1 MLKNKKN
8 KELVKYIFVGLSTVL
23 IDFLIYKFLV
33 KFIVI
38 YLAKTISFLSGTFF
52 SYQLNRTWTFK
63 SGKTKLSQFIKYL
76 IIHITS
82 LVLNVFINS
91 LLLNTFSKNYFLSYE
106 VSFLIATLTSATYNF
121 LFIKICLLYT
131 SPSPRDCQ

>member
-8 KELVKYIFVGLSTVL
+8 KELIKYIFVGLSTVL
-23 IDFLIYKFLV
+23 IDFLIYKFLI

-63 SGKTKLSQFIKYL
+63 SGKKTLSQFIKYL

-121 LFIKICLLYT
+121 LFIKIFIFNNT
-131 SPSPRDCQ
+131 RS

>member
-8 KELVKYIFVGLSTVL
+8 KELLKYIFVGLSTVL
-23 IDFLIYKFLV
+23 IDFLIYKFLI

-38 YLAKTISFLSGTFF
+38 YLAKTISFLSGTIF

-63 SGKTKLSQFIKYL
+63 SGGKTLSQFIKYL

-82 LVLNVFINS
+82 LALNVFINS
-91 LLLNTFSKNYFLSYE
+91 LLLNIFSKNYFLSYE

-121 LFIKICLLYT
+121 LFIKIFIFNNT
-131 SPSPRDCQ
+131 RN

>member
-8 KELVKYIFVGLSTVL
+8 KELLKYIFVGLSTVL
-23 IDFLIYKFLV
+23 IDFLIYKFLI

-63 SGKTKLSQFIKYL
+63 SAGGKLSQFIKYL

-121 LFIKICLLYT
+121 LFIKIFIFNNT
-131 SPSPRDCQ
+131 RS

>member
-8 KELVKYIFVGLSTVL
+8 KELIKYIFVGLSTVL
-23 IDFLIYKFLV
+23 IDFLIYKFLI

-63 SGKTKLSQFIKYL
+63 SGKKTLSQFIKYL

-121 LFIKICLLYT
+121 LFIKIFIFNNT
-131 SPSPRDCQ
+131 RI

>member
-1 MLKNKKN
+1 MLKNNKN
-8 KELVKYIFVGLSTVL
+8 KELLKYIFVGLSTVL
-23 IDFLIYKFLV
+23 IDFLTYKFLI

-63 SGKTKLSQFIKYL
+63 SGEKTLSQFIKYL

-106 VSFLIATLTSATYNF
+106 VSFLMATLTSAIYNF
-121 LFIKICLLYT
+121 LFIKLFIFNNT
-131 SPSPRDCQ
+131 NS

>member
-1 MLKNKKN
+1 MLKNK
-8 KELVKYIFVGLSTVL
+8 ELLKYIFVGLSTVL
-23 IDFLIYKFLV
+23 IDFLIYKFLI
-33 KFIVI
+33 KFIII

-63 SGKTKLSQFIKYL
+63 SGKKTLSQFIKYL

-106 VSFLIATLTSATYNF
+106 VSFLIATLTSASYNF
-121 LFIKICLLYT
+121 LFIKKFIFNNT
-131 SPSPRDCQ
+131 RS

>member
-8 KELVKYIFVGLSTVL
+8 KELLKYIFVGLSTVL
-23 IDFLIYKFLV
+23 IDFLVYKFLL
-33 KFIVI
+33 KFFVI
-38 YLAKTISFLSGTFF
+38 YFAKTISFLSGTFF
-52 SYQLNRTWTFK
+52 SYKLNRTWTFK
-63 SGKTKLSQFIKYL
+63 SKKKPLSQFIKYL

-106 VSFLIATLTSATYNF
+106 VSFFVATLTSATYNF
-121 LFIKICLLYT
+121 LFIKIFIFNNT
-131 SPSPRDCQ
+131 RS

>member
-8 KELVKYIFVGLSTVL
+8 KELLKYILVGLSTVL
-23 IDFLIYKFLV
+23 IDFLIYKFLI

-63 SGKTKLSQFIKYL
+63 SGKKTLSQFIKYL

-121 LFIKICLLYT
+121 LFIKIFIFNNT
-131 SPSPRDCQ
+131 RS

>member
-1 MLKNKKN
+1 MLKKKKN
-8 KELVKYIFVGLSTVL
+8 KELLKYIFVGLLTVL
-23 IDFLIYKFLV
+23 IDFLIYKFLI

-63 SGKTKLSQFIKYL
+63 SGEKTLSKFIKYL

-82 LVLNVFINS
+82 LILNVFINS
-91 LLLNTFSKNYFLSYE
+91 LLLNTFSKNYSLSYE

-121 LFIKICLLYT
+121 LFIKIFIFNNT
-131 SPSPRDCQ
+131 RS

>member
-8 KELVKYIFVGLSTVL
+8 KELLKYIFVGLSTVL
-23 IDFLIYKFLV
+23 IDFLIYKFLI
-33 KFIVI
+33 KFIVV
-38 YLAKTISFLSGTFF
+38 YLSKTISFLSGTFF

-63 SGKTKLSQFIKYL
+63 SGKKTLSQFIKYL

-121 LFIKICLLYT
+121 LFIKIFIFNNT
-131 SPSPRDCQ
+131 RS

>member
-8 KELVKYIFVGLSTVL
+8 KELLKYIFVGLSTVL
-23 IDFLIYKFLV
+23 IDFLIYKFLI

-63 SGKTKLSQFIKYL
+63 YGKNTLSQFIKYL

-106 VSFLIATLTSATYNF
+106 VSFLIATLTSAIYNF
-121 LFIKICLLYT
+121 LLIKVFIFNNTK
-131 SPSPRDCQ
+131 S

>member
-8 KELVKYIFVGLSTVL
+8 KELLKYIFVGLSTVL
-23 IDFLIYKFLV
+23 IDFLIYKFLI

-82 LVLNVFINS
+82 LIINVFFNS
-91 LLLNTFSKNYFLSYE
+91 LLLNTFPKNYYLSYE
-106 VSFLIATLTSATYNF
+106 VSFLIATLTSAIYNF
-121 LFIKICLLYT
+121 LFIKKFIFNNRSQY
-131 SPSPRDCQ
+131 

>member
-8 KELVKYIFVGLSTVL
+8 KELLKYIFVGLSTVL
-23 IDFLIYKFLV
+23 IDFLIYKFLI

-63 SGKTKLSQFIKYL
+63 SGKKTLSQFLKYL

-106 VSFLIATLTSATYNF
+106 VSFLIATLTSATYN
-121 LFIKICLLYT
+121 LSLIHI
-131 SPSPRDCQ
+131 

>member
-1 MLKNKKN
+1 MLKNK
-8 KELVKYIFVGLSTVL
+8 ELLKYIFVGLSTVL
-23 IDFLIYKFLV
+23 IDFLIYKFLI

-38 YLAKTISFLSGTFF
+38 YLSKTISFLSGTFF

-63 SGKTKLSQFIKYL
+63 SGEKTLSQFIKYL

-82 LVLNVFINS
+82 LLLNVFINS

-106 VSFLIATLTSATYNF
+106 VSFLIATLTSAIYNF
-121 LFIKICLLYT
+121 LFIKKFIFNNT
-131 SPSPRDCQ
+131 RS

>member
-8 KELVKYIFVGLSTVL
+8 KELLKYIFVGLSTVL
-23 IDFLIYKFLV
+23 IDFLIYKFLI

-63 SGKTKLSQFIKYL
+63 SGKKTLSQFIKYL

-106 VSFLIATLTSATYNF
+106 VSFLIATLISATYNF
-121 LFIKICLLYT
+121 LFIKFFIFNNT
-131 SPSPRDCQ
+131 RI

>member
-8 KELVKYIFVGLSTVL
+8 KELLKYIFVGLSTVL
-23 IDFLIYKFLV
+23 IDFLIYKFLI

-63 SGKTKLSQFIKYL
+63 SGKKTLSQFIKYL

-106 VSFLIATLTSATYNF
+106 VSFLVATSTSAIYNF
-121 LFIKICLLYT
+121 LFIKIFIFNNT
-131 SPSPRDCQ
+131 KS

>member
-1 MLKNKKN
+1 MLKIKNN
-8 KELVKYIFVGLSTVL
+8 KELIKYILIGFSTVL
-23 IDFLIYKFLV
+23 IDFIIYKFLI

-38 YLAKTISFLSGTFF
+38 YLSKTISFLSGTFF

-63 SGKTKLSQFIKYL
+63 SGNPKLSQFIKYL

-91 LLLNTFSKNYFLSYE
+91 LLLNTYSKNYFLSYE
-106 VSFLIATLTSATYNF
+106 ISFFIATLISAVYNF
-121 LFIKICLLYT
+121 LLIKMFIFNNTRI
-131 SPSPRDCQ
+131 

>member
-8 KELVKYIFVGLSTVL
+8 KELLKYIFVGLSTVF
-23 IDFLIYKFLV
+23 IDFLIYKFLI
-33 KFIVI
+33 KFIFI

-63 SGKTKLSQFIKYL
+63 SGEKTLSQFIKYL

-121 LFIKICLLYT
+121 LFIKIFIFNNAR
-131 SPSPRDCQ
+131 S

>member
-8 KELVKYIFVGLSTVL
+8 KELLKYIFVGISTVL
-23 IDFLIYKFLV
+23 IDFLIYKFLI
-33 KFIVI
+33 KFTVI

-63 SGKTKLSQFIKYL
+63 SGTKTLSQFIKYL

-121 LFIKICLLYT
+121 LFIKIFIFNDTRSKY
-131 SPSPRDCQ
+131 

>member
-1 MLKNKKN
+1 MLKNK
-8 KELVKYIFVGLSTVL
+8 ELLKYIFVGLSTVL
-23 IDFLIYKFLV
+23 IDFLIYKFLI

-63 SGKTKLSQFIKYL
+63 SGKKTYSQFIKYL

-106 VSFLIATLTSATYNF
+106 FSFLIATLTSAIYNF
-121 LFIKICLLYT
+121 LFIKIFIFNNT
-131 SPSPRDCQ
+131 KI

>member
-8 KELVKYIFVGLSTVL
+8 KELLKYIFVGLSTVL
-23 IDFLIYKFLV
+23 IDFLIYKFLI

-63 SGKTKLSQFIKYL
+63 SGKKTLSQFLKYL

-121 LFIKICLLYT
+121 LFIKIFIFNNT
-131 SPSPRDCQ
+131 RN

>member
-8 KELVKYIFVGLSTVL
+8 KELLKYIFVGLSTVL
-23 IDFLIYKFLV
+23 IDFLIYKLLI

-63 SGKTKLSQFIKYL
+63 SGKKTLSQFIKYL
-76 IIHITS
+76 IIHSTS

-91 LLLNTFSKNYFLSYE
+91 LILNTFSKNYFLSYE

-121 LFIKICLLYT
+121 LFIKIFIFNNT
-131 SPSPRDCQ
+131 RI

>member
-8 KELVKYIFVGLSTVL
+8 KELLKYIFVGLSTVL
-23 IDFLIYKFLV
+23 IDFLIYKFLI
-33 KFIVI
+33 KFTVI

-63 SGKTKLSQFIKYL
+63 SGTKTLSQFIKYL

-121 LFIKICLLYT
+121 LFIKIFIFNNT
-131 SPSPRDCQ
+131 RS

>member
-8 KELVKYIFVGLSTVL
+8 KELLKYIFVGLSTVL
-23 IDFLIYKFLV
+23 IDFLIYKFLI

-63 SGKTKLSQFIKYL
+63 SGEKTLSQFIKYL

-121 LFIKICLLYT
+121 LFIKIFIFNNT
-131 SPSPRDCQ
+131 RS

>member
-8 KELVKYIFVGLSTVL
+8 KELLKYIFVGLSTVL
-23 IDFLIYKFLV
+23 IDFLIYKFLI

-52 SYQLNRTWTFK
+52 SYQLNRTWTFN
-63 SGKTKLSQFIKYL
+63 SGKKTLSQFIKYL

-106 VSFLIATLTSATYNF
+106 ISFLIATLTSATYNF
-121 LFIKICLLYT
+121 LFIKIFIFNNT
-131 SPSPRDCQ
+131 RN

>member
-8 KELVKYIFVGLSTVL
+8 KELLKYIFVGLSTVL
-23 IDFLIYKFLV
+23 IDFLIYKFLI

-63 SGKTKLSQFIKYL
+63 SGTKTLSQFIKYL

-121 LFIKICLLYT
+121 LFIKIFIFNNT
-131 SPSPRDCQ
+131 RS

>member
-8 KELVKYIFVGLSTVL
+8 KELLKYIFVGLSTVL
-23 IDFLIYKFLV
+23 IDFLIYKFLI

-38 YLAKTISFLSGTFF
+38 YLSKTISFLSGTFF

-82 LVLNVFINS
+82 LVLNVFVNS
-91 LLLNTFSKNYFLSYE
+91 LLINTFSKNYFLSYE
-106 VSFLIATLTSATYNF
+106 VSFLVATLTSAIYNF
-121 LFIKICLLYT
+121 LFIKMFIFNNT
-131 SPSPRDCQ
+131 KS

>member
-8 KELVKYIFVGLSTVL
+8 KELLKYIFVGLSTVL
-23 IDFLIYKFLV
+23 IDFLIYKFLI

-82 LVLNVFINS
+82 LIINVFLNS
-91 LLLNTFSKNYFLSYE
+91 LLLSTFPKNYYFSYE

-121 LFIKICLLYT
+121 LFIKKFIFNNT
-131 SPSPRDCQ
+131 RS

>member
-1 MLKNKKN
+1 MLKNK
-8 KELVKYIFVGLSTVL
+8 ELLKYIFVGLSTVL
-23 IDFLIYKFLV
+23 IEFIIYKFLI

-63 SGKTKLSQFIKYL
+63 SGKKTLSQFIKYL

-121 LFIKICLLYT
+121 LFIKIFIFNNT
-131 SPSPRDCQ
+131 KS

>member
-1 MLKNKKN
+1 MLKNK
-8 KELVKYIFVGLSTVL
+8 ELLKYTFVGLSTVL
-23 IDFLIYKFLV
+23 IDFLIYKFLI

-63 SGKTKLSQFIKYL
+63 SGKKTLSQFIKYL

-121 LFIKICLLYT
+121 LFIKIFIFNNT
-131 SPSPRDCQ
+131 RS

>member
-1 MLKNKKN
+1 MLENKKN
-8 KELVKYIFVGLSTVL
+8 KELLKYIFVGLSTVL
-23 IDFLIYKFLV
+23 IDFLIYKFLI

-63 SGKTKLSQFIKYL
+63 SGEKTLSQFIKYL

-82 LVLNVFINS
+82 LILNVFINS
-91 LLLNTFSKNYFLSYE
+91 LLLNTFSKNYSLSYE

-121 LFIKICLLYT
+121 LFIKIFIFNNT
-131 SPSPRDCQ
+131 RS

>member
-8 KELVKYIFVGLSTVL
+8 KELLKYIFVGLSTVL
-23 IDFLIYKFLV
+23 IDFLIYKLLI

-63 SGKTKLSQFIKYL
+63 SGKKTLSQFIKYL

-121 LFIKICLLYT
+121 LFIKIFIFNNT
-131 SPSPRDCQ
+131 RS